1 MRPRTRAALF
11 SFILILLAIFVV
23 ISLQKT
29 VEQERAWQT
38 ARLERSPQFLHVE
51 RMQVAAA
58 QAALDALALSAAPSN
73 LPLQADYRSQRMQL
87 RADWMGMEHL
97 AERDPQRQGLLLE
110 IRSSLADFLL
120 ALDQMAAST
129 APSSAN
135 GSAHRNDPTHRNDSA
150 HLLLALRRVET
161 ALSNDSGSLEQSAAR
176 AAEQP
181 ATAWFRSIWI
191 SLLLLLLV
199 CAALMAALERTRR
212 RNTR

>member
-135 GSAHRNDPTHRNDSA
+135 GSAHRNDPA
-150 HLLLALRRVET
+150 HLLLALHRVET

>member
-1 MRPRTRAALF
+1 MRSRARAALF
-11 SFILILLAIFVV
+11 SFILILLAVSV
-23 ISLQKT
+23 AISLQKT
-29 VEQERAWQT
+29 VEQERAWQA

-135 GSAHRNDPTHRNDSA
+135 DSAHRNDPA
-150 HLLLALRRVET
+150 HLLLALHRVEM

-176 AAEQP
+176 AAAQP

-199 CAALMAALERTRR
+199 CAALMAALERARYVHAIEELRR
-212 RNTR
+212 

>member
-1 MRPRTRAALF
+1 MRSRARAALF
-11 SFILILLAIFVV
+11 SFILILLAVSV
-23 ISLQKT
+23 AISLQKT
-29 VEQERAWQT
+29 VEQGRVWQT

-135 GSAHRNDPTHRNDSA
+135 DSAHRNDPA

-176 AAEQP
+176 AAAQP
-181 ATAWFRSIWI
+181 TTAWFRSIWI

-199 CAALMAALERTRR
+199 CAALMVVLECTRR